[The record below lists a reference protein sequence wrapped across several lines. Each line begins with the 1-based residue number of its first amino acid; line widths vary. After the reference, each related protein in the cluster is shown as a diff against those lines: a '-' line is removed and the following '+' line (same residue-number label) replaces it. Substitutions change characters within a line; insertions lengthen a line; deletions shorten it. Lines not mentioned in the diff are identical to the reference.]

1 MFIELISHW
10 KRVWKCASSLSAQ
23 ERRPHVESWLC
34 GRLWTRTG
42 WTCRVTW
49 RKWFW
54 RHRDSN
60 MIPTLVQQLVQYDS
74 SFPKKSKEN
83 RSIYF
88 FKISF
93 LSGVEIRNP
102 RCHEMRMPGGDCTSD
117 IFLWVTFCRRPDFK
131 SEILRF
137 CPVAWR
143 SSRICSAKADMR
155 EGLHSFEKLSLRSI
169 QVHFPTKSMTL
180 Q

>member
-23 ERRPHVESWLC
+23 ERWPHVESWLC
-34 GRLWTRTG
+34 GRLWTRAR

-54 RHRDSN
+54 RHREVG
-60 MIPTLVQQLVQYDS
+60 IPIWFQQLVQYDS
-74 SFPKKSKEN
+74 NFPKKSKEYIEY

-93 LSGVEIRNP
+93 FSGVEIRNP

-117 IFLWVTFCRRPDFK
+117 IFLWVTFCRRPHFK

-137 CPVAWR
+137 CPVVWR
-143 SSRICSAKADMR
+143 CL
-155 EGLHSFEKLSLRSI
+155 GLVFQNL
-169 QVHFPTKSMTL
+169 
-180 Q
+180 